1 MHVQMYVVWVK
12 GISHCIADPRPQLSE
27 CRRHIRE
34 LESVLTEQNTV
45 VHPYLKSINSLLYQA
60 VMTTKAAAQDQVQPY
75 TVNEHV
81 APGKKN
87 ETQPRFYSTCKKPG
101 RKHKTNVL
109 K

>member
-1 MHVQMYVVWVK
+1 MHVQMYVVWVNV
-12 GISHCIADPRPQLSE
+12 ISHCIADPRPQLSE